1 MDGITAFLIVRDEER
16 TLPRCLDS
24 LAGVVDEVVV
34 LDTGSRDGT
43 PALLAA
49 EAARGRFRRF
59 RWRAAPFAGFGP
71 TRQAALDLVET
82 EWALWIDADEAL
94 SPALRERLGALR
106 GGHAGGG
113 AGGGASRGLADGGAG
128 GGPDAD
134 PGAGLDAGLAGRDGW
149 EILRL
154 NRVLGRVM
162 RGRNLAGQYCLRLF
176 RADRGR
182 LTDDAVHE
190 GIVLAPGAR
199 LGRLDEPLLHETM
212 PAWRPYLAKV
222 DLYTTLAV
230 AAETRR
236 FDALHLLAAWPST
249 FLRHYVGR
257 GGWRDGWPGFV
268 WAATSGWSSLLRD
281 LKRARRD
288 WRRWLARRRPS
299 G

>member
-24 LAGVVDEVVV
+24 LAGVADEVVV

-43 PALLAA
+43 PAVLAA

-71 TRQAALDLVET
+71 TRQTALDLVET
-82 EWALWIDADEAL
+82 EWALWLDADEAL
-94 SPALRERLGALR
+94 STALRARLAALR
-106 GGHAGGG
+106 GGG
-113 AGGGASRGLADGGAG
+113 AGAPSRAGDKGGVPHGAN
-128 GGPDAD
+128 GPT
-134 PGAGLDAGLAGRDGW
+134 AGLAACDGW

-162 RGRNLAGQYCLRLF
+162 RGRNLTGQYCLRLF
-176 RADRGR
+176 RTARGR
-182 LTDDAVHE
+182 LTADAVHE

-199 LGRLDEPLLHETM
+199 VGRLDEPLMHETM

-236 FDALHLLAAWPST
+236 FNALHLLFAWPST

-288 WRRWLARRRPS
+288 WRRWRARRTAN

>member
-24 LAGVVDEVVV
+24 LAGVADEVVV

-43 PALLAA
+43 PAVLAA

-82 EWALWIDADEAL
+82 EWALWVDADETL
-94 SPALRERLGALR
+94 SPALRARLAALR
-106 GGHAGGG
+106 RAGEGAPSRAGG
-113 AGGGASRGLADGGAG
+113 AADDARGNDEPA
-128 GGPDAD
+128 
-134 PGAGLDAGLAGRDGW
+134 AGLAARDGW

-154 NRVLGRVM
+154 NRVLGRMM

-176 RADRGR
+176 RTGRGR
-182 LTDDAVHE
+182 LTTDAVHE
-190 GIVLAPGAR
+190 GIALAPGAR
-199 LGRLDEPLLHETM
+199 VGRLDEPLLHETM

-236 FDALHLLAAWPST
+236 FNALHLLFAWPST

-288 WRRWLARRRPS
+288 WGRGRARRRPP

>member
-24 LAGVVDEVVV
+24 LAGVADEVVV

-43 PALLAA
+43 PAVLAA

-82 EWALWIDADEAL
+82 EWALWLDADEAL
-94 SPALRERLGALR
+94 SPALRARLAALR
-106 GGHAGGG
+106 GGG
-113 AGGGASRGLADGGAG
+113 AGAPSRAGDEGDVPHGAN
-128 GGPDAD
+128 GPT
-134 PGAGLDAGLAGRDGW
+134 AGLAACDGW

-176 RADRGR
+176 RTARGR
-182 LTDDAVHE
+182 LTADAVHE

-199 LGRLDEPLLHETM
+199 VGRLDEPLLHETM

-230 AAETRR
+230 AAETRQ
-236 FDALHLLAAWPST
+236 FNALHLLFAWPST

-257 GGWRDGWPGFV
+257 GGWRDGWPGLV

-288 WRRWLARRRPS
+288 WHRWRARRAAN

>member
-24 LAGVVDEVVV
+24 LAGVADEVVV

-49 EAARGRFRRF
+49 EQARGRFRRF

-82 EWALWIDADEAL
+82 EWALWLDADEAL

-106 GGHAGGG
+106 GGGHAGGG
-113 AGGGASRGLADGGAG
+113 AGRGVAGDGTSSAAA
-128 GGPDAD
+128 PEA
-134 PGAGLDAGLAGRDGW
+134 ALDAGLAARDGW

-162 RGRNLAGQYCLRLF
+162 RGRNLTGQYCLRLF
-176 RADRGR
+176 RTARGR
-182 LTDDAVHE
+182 LTADAVHE

-199 LGRLDEPLLHETM
+199 VGRLDEPLLHETM

-236 FDALHLLAAWPST
+236 FNALHLLFAWPST
-249 FLRHYVGR
+249 FVRHYVGR

-288 WRRWLARRRPS
+288 WRRWRARRTAN